1 MVRDANGYTPLLKA
15 ASLGRLKMVKT
26 LVEKASVD
34 PRHIDPHGHTP
45 REKALL
51 YSKNDVVNYSYKA
64 TWNDGSTTMESK
76 SLKLGKKGYLDS
88 SYVVVVDNK
97 ADLKSIADASAE
109 FAEFVSFDSNY
120 KHKIR
125 LLMLVERLLKHAKN
139 LK

>member
-51 YSKNDVVNYSYKA
+51 YSKNDVVNYLQEA
-64 TWNDGSTTMESK
+64 ESK
-76 SLKLGKKGYLDS
+76 AKKGQLSLDRDHS
-88 SYVVVVDNK
+88 R
-97 ADLKSIADASAE
+97 
-109 FAEFVSFDSNY
+109 F
-120 KHKIR
+120 
-125 LLMLVERLLKHAKN
+125 
-139 LK
+139 